1 MRNHHSTLLAVVMLV
16 AAAGSP
22 SALAGQA
29 GPGSGGFVEQVRD
42 SLGPVS
48 LPTPPGVTVVAPA
61 GRPGEFRWYHAG
73 AILAGIALVSLLD
86 ETVRDQLQAHR
97 SSGKDD
103 VAGVFRRMGEV
114 EVFGTVGLGT
124 IAVGILSGNPRIRRA
139 GERISAGLLL
149 GGTLSIITKEVVGRR
164 RPDLT
169 GGAYRFKPFSGRD
182 GWPSGHTTMAF
193 ALAASVSDEIHS
205 TPVTIGLYSAATLTG
220 WSRLND
226 NRHWLSDVLAG
237 AALGIT
243 SAKLMNGHWR
253 VFGVRAPKFLLE
265 PDAVGVSLQF

>member
-1 MRNHHSTLLAVVMLV
+1 MRNYLATACAVILLTV
-16 AAAGSP
+16 
-22 SALAGQA
+22 A
-29 GPGSGGFVEQVRD
+29 GPLATLSAQASSPPVGAVD
-42 SLGPVS
+42 SAPDSARRPV
-48 LPTPPGVTVVAPA
+48 A
-61 GRPGEFRWYHAG
+61 GISSQRPGEFRWYHAG
-73 AILAGIALVSLLD
+73 AVLGGIALASLLD
-86 ETVRDQLQAHR
+86 ENVRDQLQAHR
-97 SSGKDD
+97 SQGKDD
-103 VAGVFRRMGEV
+103 VAGVFRRMGQA

-124 IAVGILSGNPRIRRA
+124 IAVGMLSGNPRIRRA

-149 GGTLSIITKEVVGRR
+149 AGTLGALTKEVVGRR

-169 GGAYRFKPFSGRD
+169 GGAYRFKPFSGQD
-182 GWPSGHTTMAF
+182 AWPSGHTTMAF

-253 VFGVRAPKFLLE
+253 VFGVGAPKFLLE
-265 PDAVGVSLQF
+265 PGVVGVSFRF

>member
-1 MRNHHSTLLAVVMLV
+1 MRNYHIALLATSLI
-16 AAAGSP
+16 AAAASP
-22 SALAGQA
+22 ARMSAQA
-29 GPGSGGFVEQVRD
+29 QKAAPVGAAELVRD
-42 SLGPVS
+42 SAGTDSASSQNGL
-48 LPTPPGVTVVAPA
+48 TTADPG
-61 GRPGEFRWYHAG
+61 RHPGEFRWYHAG
-73 AILAGIALVSLLD
+73 ATLGAIALVSLLD
-86 ETVRDQLQAHR
+86 ETVRDRLQAHR
-97 SSGKDD
+97 SAGKDD
-103 VAGVFRRMGEV
+103 VASVFRRMGQA
-114 EVFGTVGLGT
+114 EVFGTVGIGT
-124 IAVGILSGNPRIRRA
+124 ITVGLLSGNARIRRA

-149 GGTLSIITKEVVGRR
+149 AGTLGVITKEVVGRR

-169 GGAYRFKPFSGRD
+169 GGAYQFKPFSGRD

-193 ALAASVSDEIHS
+193 ALAASVSDEVHS

-253 VFGVRAPKFLLE
+253 VFGVGAPKFLLE
-265 PDAVGVSLQF
+265 PDAVGLSIQF

>member
-1 MRNHHSTLLAVVMLV
+1 MRNYHRTLLAVVMLV

-29 GPGSGGFVEQVRD
+29 GPGSGGSVGLVRD
-42 SLGPVS
+42 CLGPVS
-48 LPTPPGVTVVAPA
+48 LSTPSGVTVAAPA

-73 AILAGIALVSLLD
+73 AILGGLALASLLD

-97 SSGKDD
+97 SSGRDD
-103 VAGVFRRMGEV
+103 VAGIFRRMGQV
-114 EVFGTVGLGT
+114 EVFGTIGLGT
-124 IAVGILSGNPRIRRA
+124 IAVGVVSGNARIRRA

-149 GGTLSIITKEVVGRR
+149 AGTLGIVAKELVGRR

-169 GGAYRFKPFSGRD
+169 GGAYRFKPFSGQD
-182 GWPSGHTTMAF
+182 SWPSGHTTMAF

-220 WSRLND
+220 WARLND
-226 NRHWLSDVLAG
+226 NRHWLSDVFAG

-243 SAKLMNGHWR
+243 SAKLMDGHWR
-253 VFGVRAPKFLLE
+253 VFGVGAPRFLLE
-265 PDAVGVSLQF
+265 PDAVGLSFQF

>member
-1 MRNHHSTLLAVVMLV
+1 MRNYHVPLFAVFLLSVSSGPL
-16 AAAGSP
+16 
-22 SALAGQA
+22 SAQA
-29 GPGSGGFVEQVRD
+29 GPWPGPAAEMVRD
-42 SLGPVS
+42 SVDPDSHAGHSGAAFAGP
-48 LPTPPGVTVVAPA
+48 T
-61 GRPGEFRWYHAG
+61 RHPGEFRWYHAG
-73 AILAGIALVSLLD
+73 ATLGAIALASLLD
-86 ETVRDQLQAHR
+86 ETLRDKIQAHR

-103 VAGVFRRMGEV
+103 VAGVFRRMGQA

-124 IAVGILSGNPRIRRA
+124 ITVGILTGNPRIRRA

-149 GGTLSIITKEVVGRR
+149 AGTLGVVTKEIVGRH

-169 GGAYRFKPFSGRD
+169 GGAYRFKPFSGQD
-182 GWPSGHTTMAF
+182 SWPSGHTTMAF
-193 ALAASVSDEIHS
+193 ALAASVGDEIHS

-243 SAKLMNGHWR
+243 SAKMMNGRLR
-253 VFGVRAPKFLLE
+253 VFGVGAPKFLLE
-265 PDAVGVSLQF
+265 PDAVGVSFQF

>member
-1 MRNHHSTLLAVVMLV
+1 MRNYHATVCAVTLLAV
-16 AAAGSP
+16 AGPSATLSAQAPSP
-22 SALAGQA
+22 SVGTVETAPDSVPR
-29 GPGSGGFVEQVRD
+29 PGS
-42 SLGPVS
+42 SLS
-48 LPTPPGVTVVAPA
+48 SS
-61 GRPGEFRWYHAG
+61 RPGEFRWYHAG
-73 AILAGIALVSLLD
+73 AVLGGIALASLLD
-86 ETVRDQLQAHR
+86 ENVRDQLQAHR
-97 SSGKDD
+97 SRGKDD
-103 VAGVFRRMGEV
+103 VSGVFRRMGQA

-124 IAVGILSGNPRIRRA
+124 IAVGMLAGNPRIRRA

-149 GGTLSIITKEVVGRR
+149 AGTLGALTKEVVGRR

-182 GWPSGHTTMAF
+182 AWPSGHTTMAF
-193 ALAASVSDEIHS
+193 ALAASVSDEVRS

-253 VFGVRAPKFLLE
+253 VFGIGAPQFLLE
-265 PDAVGVSLQF
+265 PEAVGVSFRF